1 MAEQIY
7 VGTEQGIFRLARDA
21 DSWTLQTSGLAD
33 QEIEAVAADPD
44 GRHAIAGTHGAGLFR
59 TADGGANWEAISAWE
74 GSPYIRSVSYHPQ
87 NPQIVRVGTEPARV
101 WCSRDGGANWTE
113 EDGFTALPGCAD
125 WFLPYSPRA
134 GAVRK
139 IIMLDGTEE
148 TVWAAIEVGGL
159 AESRNDG
166 ASWGISERVGQ
177 WDFPAN
183 GLHPDVHSIDIH
195 PGQSDTIIAATGGGV
210 FRSVDRGQSWQ
221 QVIDDYTR
229 GVCIKAD
236 DPATVVVGPSR
247 RVGRLGRMMVSRD
260 GGETWQDAEQNLSF
274 PLDRMCEHI
283 VCDQDDVFAV
293 VLDDAVYH
301 AAFADLAWH
310 PVGNGLP
317 SPTCAAIIS

>member
-1 MAEQIY
+1 MADQIY
-7 VGTEQGIFRLARDA
+7 VGTKQGIFRLARDA
-21 DSWTLQTSGLAD
+21 DSWTLKNSGLAD
-33 QEIEAVAADPD
+33 QEIEAVAAHPD
-44 GRHAIAGTHGAGLFR
+44 GQHAIAGTHGAGLFR
-59 TADGGANWEAISAWE
+59 TADGGASWEAISAWA

-87 NPQIVRVGTEPARV
+87 DPHIVRVGTEPARV

-113 EDGFTALPGCAD
+113 EDGFTALPGCAE

-134 GAVRK
+134 GAVRT

-148 TVWAAIEVGGL
+148 AVWAAIEVGGL

-166 ASWGISERVGQ
+166 GAWEITEKVGQ
-177 WDFPAN
+177 WDYPAN
-183 GLHPDVHSIDIH
+183 GLHPDVHSIDIN
-195 PGQSDTIIAATGGGV
+195 PGQPHTIMAATGGGV
-210 FRSVDRGQSWQ
+210 FRSVDRGKSWQ
-221 QVIDDYTR
+221 HLIDDYTR

-247 RVGRLGRMMVSRD
+247 RVGHLGRIVVTHD
-260 GGETWQDAEQNLSF
+260 GGETWHDAEENLSF

-283 VCDQDDVFAV
+283 ICDAQDVLAV

-301 AAFADLAWH
+301 ATFADLAWR

-317 SPTCAAIIS
+317 APTCAAIIA

>member
-1 MAEQIY
+1 MAKQMY
-7 VGTEQGIFRLARDA
+7 VGTKQGVFRLTRVDNGW
-21 DSWTLQTSGLAD
+21 SLQASGLGD
-33 QEIEAVAADPD
+33 QEIEAVAAHPN
-44 GRHAIAGTHGAGLFR
+44 GRHAITGTHGSGLFS
-59 TADGGANWEAISAWE
+59 TDDGGESWIPIAGWQ
-74 GSPYIRSVSYHPQ
+74 GSPYIRSVSYHPHD
-87 NPQIVRVGTEPARV
+87 PQIVRVGTEPARV
-101 WCSRDGGANWTE
+101 WSSRDGGATWAE
-113 EDGFTALPGCAD
+113 ESGFTALPGSAE

-139 IIMLDGTEE
+139 IIMLDGADPA
-148 TVWAAIEVGGL
+148 VWAAIEVGGL

-166 ASWGISERVGQ
+166 ETWGITEKVGQ
-177 WDFPAN
+177 WEYPAN

-195 PGQSDTIIAATGGGV
+195 PGQPDTVMAATGGGV
-210 FRSVDRGQSWQ
+210 FRSVDRGKSWQ
-221 QVIDDYTR
+221 HLIDDYTR

-247 RVGRLGRMMVSRD
+247 RVGHLGRMMVTRD
-260 GGETWQDAEQNLSF
+260 GGDSWQDAEQNLSF

-283 VCDQDDVFAV
+283 ICNAEDVFAV

-301 AAFADLAWH
+301 AAFADMAWQ